1 MRDLH
6 LDAVS
11 AVSTGPLSYS
21 EERFWREFGDD
32 RQTFIKRGTL
42 LEVPVDESVP
52 KDTLQGLVD
61 TVTERHE
68 ILRTAFEPSNGS
80 AVRRVL
86 PSYRHE
92 IIECEK
98 VVYPYDGEND
108 DHLTPFDLS
117 RFWLTRNSQGQR
129 MFYLDLK
136 EMIADMG
143 SGARL
148 SAEVEELLGRSPGRP
163 VAPPSA
169 TYAEFAAEQRQEAMP
184 EETARFWRETLAGMP
199 SSSALSDDGPDPSG
213 DIAGERAMMLPD
225 EGTAGFRDLCKR
237 HRISSFM
244 AVDALVRIA
253 LSALWGVDDVTLV
266 TAASTR
272 PPKYENVVGNFGN
285 NVLLRSRLAPGT
297 TLGQAAESARGTVL
311 SALRHPAQLGKIA
324 ELTGG
329 FEVPPVRIHYLATTS
344 HQHNHMLDGKRTG
357 STWKEA
363 ARFPGWT
370 LEVGFAEDSRK
381 RVAVWTQ
388 YNPGR
393 FHHARIEH
401 LMNALWTMLVEGCA
415 AGNDDMDAGWV
426 RRRLASDLPLQTWG
440 IESLPPSA

>member
-11 AVSTGPLSYS
+11 CGPLSYS
-21 EERFWREFGDD
+21 EERFWQEFGSD

-42 LEVPVDESVP
+42 LEVPIDDGVETQ
-52 KDTLQGLVD
+52 TLSELVD
-61 TVTERHE
+61 VLTRRHE
-68 ILRTAFEPSNGS
+68 NLRTAYEVVDGV
-80 AVRRVL
+80 AARRVL

-98 VVYPYDGEND
+98 VPYPFDAERT

-117 RFWLTRNSQGQR
+117 RFWLSRNRHGRR

-148 SAEVEELLGRSPGRP
+148 SAEVEHFLGRAPGRP
-163 VAPPSA
+163 VGQPTA
-169 TYAEFAAEQRQEAMP
+169 TYSEYAIEQRRETMP
-184 EETARFWRETLAGMP
+184 EATERFWRQTLADMP
-199 SSSALSDDGPDPSG
+199 PQAAISDDGPDPSG
-213 DIAGERAMMLPD
+213 DIAGERAMMLP
-225 EGTAGFRDLCKR
+225 EAGTAGLRELCRR

-253 LSALWGVDDVTLV
+253 LAALWGVEDVTLA

-272 PPKYENVVGNFGN
+272 PGKYENVVGNFGN
-285 NVLLRSRLAPGT
+285 NVLLRSRLAHGA
-297 TLGQAAESARGTVL
+297 TLADAADAARGTVL
-311 SALRHPAQLGKIA
+311 NALRHPAPLGRLV
-324 ELTGG
+324 EVVEGLQ
-329 FEVPPVRIHYLATTS
+329 VPPVRIHYLATNS
-344 HQHNHMLDGKRTG
+344 HQHNHMLDGKRSG

-370 LEVGFAEDSRK
+370 LEIGFAEDSRR
-381 RVAVWTQ
+381 RVAIWTQ
-388 YNPGR
+388 YDPRR
-393 FHHARIEH
+393 FHHARIER
-401 LMNALWTMLVEGCA
+401 LMNALWTMLVEACA
-415 AGNDDMDAGWV
+415 AGNDAVDAAWV
-426 RRRLASDLPLQTWG
+426 RRRLTAGLPL
-440 IESLPPSA
+440 ESWESDTLPAA